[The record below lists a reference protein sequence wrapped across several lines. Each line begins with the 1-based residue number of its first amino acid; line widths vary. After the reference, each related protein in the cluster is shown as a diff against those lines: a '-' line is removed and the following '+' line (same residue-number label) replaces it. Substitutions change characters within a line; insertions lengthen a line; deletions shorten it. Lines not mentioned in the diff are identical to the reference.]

1 MQTKTRMK
9 YDYSEESVKALI
21 DWARSAKFLKELK
34 LGGSEKIVDLPK
46 YVQADIYTIEQ
57 HYPDLY
63 YNPSIDRLYRIKE
76 KLEVAE

>member
-1 MQTKTRMK
+1 MK

-21 DWARSAKFLKELK
+21 EWARSAKFPKELK
-34 LGGSEKIVDLPK
+34 LSGSESIIDLPK

-57 HYPDLY
+57 HYPDPY

-76 KLEVAE
+76 STKATE